1 MDDLIRADTGE
12 RVQLGA
18 QLGSTG
24 GEGSVHQ
31 TNFPGLAAKKFTRS
45 EGGRRKKLDW
55 MLQNSPP
62 DDAWTKH
69 RFRSIAWPVALIVDR
84 KSRRKLRG
92 YLMPAILGGCHPTA
106 LWSAYGR
113 RQDDRRRGF
122 DWQYLHLA
130 ARNLSSVVD
139 ALHRNGVVIGD
150 VKPENIFVQL
160 NGGITIID
168 TDSFQVRD
176 RGTLHP
182 CRRVSLPYISPEAA
196 GWKAGE
202 PLTPEHDRFAIAILI
217 FQVLLGGWHPFGAG
231 HYDGANADSPSIQN
245 LIVEGQWLFKTG
257 TRLSPNPKTQFPID
271 ILHPG
276 LTALF
281 ERAFN
286 DGHRRPDR
294 RPSASEWRGAIDVAH
309 NDLARC
315 NERRNHYYSASS
327 RDAKSRS
334 GRPCYWCERAHTIP
348 NGDAFAPLFDQPNRT
363 TGARQRVRANPNAR
377 AAPLGAAAGIR
388 RPMAAAIAGP
398 VALPVAAHT
407 RHLLQRLASKVPARW
422 YPDRVGLLAGGI
434 AGIAGVVLGEVLSQA
449 VPTLGIVGA
458 FPLAAAATILSLD
471 RAKASPVLAT
481 ALLGATILALIGLAT
496 SSGDAGI
503 AFTSLGLGIISG
515 ALTLVGT
522 TAARGGL
529 TSRAYRMA
537 PAVATIPFVV
547 AAVMHTRQTSAPA
560 HMPAAIESS
569 SGASIASLRR
579 TRSPTAPAIAPA
591 ITAIDSGPG
600 VTIAPEVPN
609 LNSTVVP
616 TELDTT
622 HRARDVARE
631 TARVALRDAIES
643 TWRVEALTVNSHAAA
658 AFLVAA
664 QSMIRAIAAIDL
676 YEQSNGPDTT
686 SVRLRAGS
694 HERLVRITEEC
705 AARNLR
711 SEASHIKRLVC
722 P

>member
-202 PLTPEHDRFAIAILI
+202 PLTPEHDRFALAILI

-294 RPSASEWRGAIDVAH
+294 RPSASEWRGAVDVAH

-407 RHLLQRLASKVPARW
+407 RHLLQRVEGPGALVSGSRRTARW
-422 YPDRVGLLAGGI
+422 RHRGNRWCRPRRGAVSSGSNPWHCGRLPSCRSGHDSKFGQSKGI
-434 AGIAGVVLGEVLSQA
+434 ASTCNRLARRNHSGADWTRDVQRRRRHRIHKSGSWDYLRCAHLSGNHGRPWRPHVARIPNGSSGSDDSLRGCRGHAHATNVRSGPHARCYRIVIRGVNRLAPTDAIAYRSGNSARHHRDRLGTGSH
-449 VPTLGIVGA
+449 
-458 FPLAAAATILSLD
+458 D
-471 RAKASPVLAT
+471 RA
-481 ALLGATILALIGLAT
+481 
-496 SSGDAGI
+496 
-503 AFTSLGLGIISG
+503 
-515 ALTLVGT
+515 
-522 TAARGGL
+522 
-529 TSRAYRMA
+529 
-537 PAVATIPFVV
+537 
-547 AAVMHTRQTSAPA
+547 
-560 HMPAAIESS
+560 
-569 SGASIASLRR
+569 
-579 TRSPTAPAIAPA
+579 
-591 ITAIDSGPG
+591 
-600 VTIAPEVPN
+600 
-609 LNSTVVP
+609 
-616 TELDTT
+616 
-622 HRARDVARE
+622 
-631 TARVALRDAIES
+631 
-643 TWRVEALTVNSHAAA
+643 
-658 AFLVAA
+658 
-664 QSMIRAIAAIDL
+664 
-676 YEQSNGPDTT
+676 
-686 SVRLRAGS
+686 
-694 HERLVRITEEC
+694 
-705 AARNLR
+705 
-711 SEASHIKRLVC
+711 
-722 P
+722 